1 MIVGKRYFVI
11 LKMRSMICRSAEL
24 VFCSKFNEY
33 ITKTW
38 YEESKKMFHC
48 HNLFKDGF
56 VAFSVSNCYLSICSP
71 IDYWTPRNKRQFNSN
86 KILRCHLIFFSNA
99 VWDISAIVTP
109 QCIKSCH
116 PPGSVNRIHDDVIKW
131 NHFCITC
138 PLWEESTGHWW
149 IPSQIQWCG
158 ALMFSLICAWTK
170 ETPEILDAI
179 PPIITSLYCSKNSG
193 GTGKHVIFPYA
204 SFTKD

>member
-1 MIVGKRYFVI
+1 
-11 LKMRSMICRSAEL
+11 MRSMICRSAEL

-33 ITKTW
+33 ITKNW

-56 VAFSVSNCYLSICSP
+56 VAFSVSNCYLSKCSP

-99 VWDISAIVTP
+99 VWDISKIVTP
-109 QCIKSCH
+109 QCVKSCH

-149 IPSQIQWCG
+149 IPLTNPVMRSFDVFFDLC
-158 ALMFSLICAWTK
+158 LNK
-170 ETPEILDAI
+170 RDAGDFRRHRAHYNV
-179 PPIITSLYCSKNSG
+179 TVL
-193 GTGKHVIFPYA
+193 
-204 SFTKD
+204 